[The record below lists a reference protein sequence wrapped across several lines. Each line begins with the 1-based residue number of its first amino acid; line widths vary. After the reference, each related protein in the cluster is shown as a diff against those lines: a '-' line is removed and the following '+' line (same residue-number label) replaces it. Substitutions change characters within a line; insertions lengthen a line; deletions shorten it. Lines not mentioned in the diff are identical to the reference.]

1 MVLDIMEIKYFYF
14 YFVQNF
20 YLFHL
25 QLLVIVVPTK
35 LSIMS
40 GLKKVHVQVTGVAC
54 SFIHAVLQDCT

>member
-25 QLLVIVVPTK
+25 QLFMIVVSTK
-35 LSIMS
+35 LSTVF
-40 GLKKVHVQVTGVAC
+40 GFEKVHV
-54 SFIHAVLQDCT
+54 